1 MAESY
6 ILGQLSGNPP
16 TPLPPKS
23 HTWPQCKSYILLP
36 CYKMYEV
43 GTDRENKE
51 QGARRD
57 GGQMML
63 LHIQQGFIL
72 ITSGYVFANTKNANA
87 KLKC

>member
-1 MAESY
+1 
-6 ILGQLSGNPP
+6 
-16 TPLPPKS
+16 
-23 HTWPQCKSYILLP
+23 
-36 CYKMYEV
+36 MYEV

-87 KLKC
+87 KLKCWYETALKHNLCIVQYHIVH